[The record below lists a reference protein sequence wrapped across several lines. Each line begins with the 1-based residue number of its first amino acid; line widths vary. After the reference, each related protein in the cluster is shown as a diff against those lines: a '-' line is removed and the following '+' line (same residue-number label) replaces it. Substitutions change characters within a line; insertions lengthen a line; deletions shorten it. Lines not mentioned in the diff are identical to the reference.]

1 MRGTGKRSVTAGGDV
16 GVAVTG
22 DHNHVVLAP
31 VVRSSYGE
39 QVRRI
44 APDRLVGRETELA
57 ELAAFCCAESG
68 PSHVW
73 WRADAWA
80 GKTALLSWFA
90 LHPPPGVR
98 VVPFFVTGRLGAHN
112 DVVAYVDV
120 VLEQLVEL
128 TGAGLP
134 AYLTEATREAH
145 LLRLYGEAARACSG
159 RGERLILLVDGLDE
173 DRGVTTGPG
182 AHSIASLLPGAP
194 EAGMRVVVSG
204 RFNPPLPPDV
214 PGGHPLRA
222 PDVVRQLAVSPAA
235 RAIRTEAERELKHLL
250 EAPGL
255 EHDLLALVTAAG
267 GGLSA
272 GDLTALTE
280 AVPFRVADA
289 LRTRTGRTFATRG
302 GPYLLAHDELRA
314 RAEEMLGA
322 RELGRWRERLHDWA
336 KEYGGQGWPVDTP
349 EYLLRGYFA
358 MLRSI
363 GDADRMTALALD
375 RDRQARMWEI
385 TGGNAAALAEIRW
398 AQEVLLEVEGEAA
411 LSDMLAL
418 AISRDELQRRGRGI
432 AVGLPG
438 AWARIGCHERAEAL
452 AHSLPLLCWRSVAL
466 GEIALEVGTAGERE
480 EARRLL
486 ADAERAARED
496 SRDGTI
502 RHPSALSTIRHAW
515 VTLGETDRALSLVC
529 DAGGE
534 WWLRDAQL
542 GLLVEQLVWL
552 GEVDAAE
559 SVLAAFR
566 DAEPKTLA
574 VAEVVGALAD
584 RGEFERAESLARSI
598 EGRGRAAGLVEVA
611 YARREAG
618 AEPSG
623 VALFDEAVRVAE
635 SAEDRGHVVEGLAWA
650 GMFDRAEALA
660 SRAATGP
667 IPSRSWRELGCALV
681 LAGQHERAQA
691 LAAART
697 DPEEGDRIREGMLRA
712 FAEDGAYDRAELL
725 LRTLSTERAKMDARQ
740 SFVGALVEAGEFER
754 AVDVAVEETWPRELG
769 QVVDGLLRAGDF
781 ARADGVARSA
791 QQPSLR
797 VDLLTSVAVAMWR
810 AGRRKEAECLLHDLT
825 LVGRDSESI
834 REQRTMVCRTITAFA
849 DDDRREEARALL
861 AALPPRPVPEDILGE
876 GMEATALAVL
886 GRYEEA
892 VALAQRPEHA
902 LVRGLYLADLARC
915 MIRAG
920 DSARLLTLMEG
931 CDEEERQYAWPD
943 VAEEATERGDY
954 GLAIEAVKRMAG
966 VDRCCVALRRIV
978 RSLAE
983 SGDEHD
989 RAWAAH
995 LLEIAAADANVL
1007 EEEALKWVKAHGADA
1022 VDNDTSPR
1030 WRAAAVRAQAAVARA
1045 RIALGD
1051 RDPAARWLAE
1061 TESELEAA
1069 PELLTPTD
1077 CFADLAGVS
1086 IDLGRYDETEERVDA
1101 MDRSDDRDRSRLAL
1115 VEEYV
1120 LIGELDRAAAQA
1132 VRIDARSDRA
1142 IEAYLL
1148 LAEHAPWD
1156 EACRW
1161 LRLALHHGEW
1171 TRALPTLLWAEPT
1184 AVRQAMEACTGCE

>member
-31 VVRSSYGE
+31 VVRSSYSE

-44 APDRLVGRETELA
+44 APARLVGRETELA

-98 VVPFFVTGRLGAHN
+98 VVAFFVTGRLGNHN

-128 TGAGLP
+128 TDTGLP

-222 PDVVRQLAVSPAA
+222 PDVVRQLVISPAA

-255 EHDLLALVTAAG
+255 EYDLLALVTAAG

-302 GPYLLAHDELRA
+302 GLYLLAHDALRES
-314 RAEEMLGA
+314 AEEMLGA
-322 RELGRWRERLHDWA
+322 RELGRRRERLHDWA
-336 KEYGGQGWPVDTP
+336 EEYSGRGWPADTP
-349 EYLLRGYFA
+349 EYLLRGYFV
-358 MLRSI
+358 MLRLI

-375 RDRQARMWEI
+375 RDRQARLWEA
-385 TGGNAAALAEIRW
+385 TGGNAVALAELRS
-398 AQEVLLEVEGEAA
+398 AQEALLDVDGEAA
-411 LSDMLAL
+411 LPDMMAL
-418 AISRDELQRRGRGI
+418 AIRRDELQRRGRGI
-432 AVGLPG
+432 AVVLPA
-438 AWARIGCHERAEAL
+438 AWAKIGCQDRAEAL
-452 AHSLPLLCWRSVAL
+452 AHSLPLLCWRAVAL
-466 GEIALEVGTAGERE
+466 GEIALEVGTTGERE

-486 ADAERAARED
+486 ADAERAAGED
-496 SRDGTI
+496 GWDGRI
-502 RHPSALSTIRHAW
+502 GYPGALRTIRHAW
-515 VTLGETDRALSLVC
+515 VALGETDRAVSL
-529 DAGGE
+529 ARNAEAE
-534 WWLRDAQL
+534 WQRDAEL
-542 GLLVEQLVWL
+542 GGIVEQLVWL

-566 DAEPKTLA
+566 DAGPKTLA

-623 VALFDEAVRVAE
+623 LALFDEAVRVAE
-635 SAEDRGHVVEGLAWA
+635 SAEDRGHVVEGLAWS
-650 GMFDRAEALA
+650 GMFDRAETLA

-667 IPSRSWRELGCALV
+667 IPSRSLRELGCALV
-681 LAGQHERAQA
+681 LAGQHERAEA

-697 DPEEGDRIREGMLRA
+697 DPEEGTVSGRA
-712 FAEDGAYDRAELL
+712 CSG
-725 LRTLSTERAKMDARQ
+725 
-740 SFVGALVEAGEFER
+740 
-754 AVDVAVEETWPRELG
+754 
-769 QVVDGLLRAGDF
+769 
-781 ARADGVARSA
+781 RS
-791 QQPSLR
+791 P
-797 VDLLTSVAVAMWR
+797 
-810 AGRRKEAECLLHDLT
+810 
-825 LVGRDSESI
+825 
-834 REQRTMVCRTITAFA
+834 
-849 DDDRREEARALL
+849 
-861 AALPPRPVPEDILGE
+861 
-876 GMEATALAVL
+876 
-886 GRYEEA
+886 
-892 VALAQRPEHA
+892 
-902 LVRGLYLADLARC
+902 
-915 MIRAG
+915 
-920 DSARLLTLMEG
+920 
-931 CDEEERQYAWPD
+931 
-943 VAEEATERGDY
+943 
-954 GLAIEAVKRMAG
+954 RMAHTTG
-966 VDRCCVALRRIV
+966 RNSCC
-978 RSLAE
+978 
-983 SGDEHD
+983 
-989 RAWAAH
+989 AH
-995 LLEIAAADANVL
+995 SA
-1007 EEEALKWVKAHGADA
+1007 
-1022 VDNDTSPR
+1022 P
-1030 WRAAAVRAQAAVARA
+1030 RA
-1045 RIALGD
+1045 RKWMPG
-1051 RDPAARWLAE
+1051 R
-1061 TESELEAA
+1061 
-1069 PELLTPTD
+1069 
-1077 CFADLAGVS
+1077 VS
-1086 IDLGRYDETEERVDA
+1086 
-1101 MDRSDDRDRSRLAL
+1101 
-1115 VEEYV
+1115 
-1120 LIGELDRAAAQA
+1120 
-1132 VRIDARSDRA
+1132 
-1142 IEAYLL
+1142 
-1148 LAEHAPWD
+1148 
-1156 EACRW
+1156 
-1161 LRLALHHGEW
+1161 
-1171 TRALPTLLWAEPT
+1171 
-1184 AVRQAMEACTGCE
+1184 